1 MSRVKV
7 LVFPCGS
14 EVALEIRQALGLSVH
29 VELHGA
35 SSTDDHGRFA
45 FANYHHLS
53 NIADASFD
61 RQFVDLITRLGIQVV
76 FATHDS
82 VLEHLA
88 PLAQHNGVYLV
99 NGDPQTAAVTRRK
112 SATYAL
118 FNGQPWLPTL
128 FASVEQVTEWPIVLK
143 PDQGQGG
150 QGVTVATDRQQ
161 AQQAFDAMCEPVLCE
176 YLPGEEL
183 TVDCFTD
190 WRQRLLHV
198 GPRSRERVRAGITMR
213 SRSVPCSDE
222 IRGIAEGISERLSLR
237 GPWFFQIKQN
247 RQGQW
252 RLLEVCARLSS
263 SSVAQRARGVNLPLM
278 AIQDFLQR
286 DQVVLND
293 ARLTLVD
300 RSLATV
306 AQLDYEF
313 DTAYLDFDDT
323 LIIDGHANPAAMRFV
338 YRLLELGKTLVLI
351 TRHDADIGASLEK
364 ARIAPQMF
372 ERIIHI
378 TDGRPKSAFVEGRAI
393 FVDNHFP
400 ERLDVSR
407 ALGIPVF
414 DVDALGLLRL

>member
-1 MSRVKV
+1 MSWSVRWS
-7 LVFPCGS
+7 LHESGQGAGFSCGS

-128 FASVEQVTEWPIVLK
+128 FASVEHVTEWPIVLK

-237 GPWFFQIKQN
+237 G
-247 RQGQW
+247 
-252 RLLEVCARLSS
+252 
-263 SSVAQRARGVNLPLM
+263 
-278 AIQDFLQR
+278 
-286 DQVVLND
+286 
-293 ARLTLVD
+293 
-300 RSLATV
+300 
-306 AQLDYEF
+306 
-313 DTAYLDFDDT
+313 
-323 LIIDGHANPAAMRFV
+323 
-338 YRLLELGKTLVLI
+338 LVLPDQTESAGSMAFAGGVRTSFQQQRGAAR
-351 TRHDADIGASLEK
+351 TRCES
-364 ARIAPQMF
+364 APNG
-372 ERIIHI
+372 
-378 TDGRPKSAFVEGRAI
+378 DP
-393 FVDNHFP
+393 
-400 ERLDVSR
+400 
-407 ALGIPVF
+407 
-414 DVDALGLLRL
+414 GLSPA